1 MYLYAAMQRKQFIYT
16 IGGIITMGNLSGF
29 KQYTDDLKEQDSKMP
44 VLFIGHGSPM
54 NGIENNSF
62 SRQWETMG
70 KELPAPKAVLVIS
83 AHWLTNGTHITA
95 MDHPKTIHDF
105 GGFPQELFE
114 VQYPAPGDALLAKE
128 TQELIKSTNIGL
140 NHDWGL
146 DHGAWTVV
154 RRMYPDATIPVLQLS
169 IDYSKPAQYHYNLAK
184 ELAALRKKG
193 VLIIG
198 SGNMI
203 HNLRMV
209 AWDKLDKPGFGY
221 DWAIEMHE
229 LFRKKISEGDHQAL
243 INYES
248 LSKSARLAIPTPDH
262 YYPLMYI
269 LGLQE
274 KNETPYFFNDQLVAG
289 SLNMTSVKFG

>member
-1 MYLYAAMQRKQFIYT
+1 MKRKNFIYS
-16 IGGIITMGNLSGF
+16 IAGGLFTMGSLTGF
-29 KQYTDDLKEQDSKMP
+29 KRFTDGLGQQEVKMP

-54 NGIENNSF
+54 NGIENNEF
-62 SRQWETMG
+62 SLQWEKTA
-70 KELPAPKAVLVIS
+70 KALPVPAAVLVVS
-83 AHWLTNGTHITA
+83 AHWLTKGTHITA

-105 GGFPQELFE
+105 GGFPQELFD
-114 VQYPAPGDALLAKE
+114 VQYPAPGNSLLAAE
-128 TQELIKSTNIGL
+128 TKELIHSTDVGL

-154 RRMYPDATIPVLQLS
+154 RRMYPDANIPVLQLS
-169 IDYSKPAQYHYNLAK
+169 IDYSKPASYHYELAK

-193 VLIIG
+193 VLIVG
-198 SGNMI
+198 SGNMV

-209 AWDKLDKPGFGY
+209 AWDKLDQPGYGY

-229 LFRKKISEGDHQAL
+229 LFKKKIIAGDHQSL

-248 LSKSARLAIPTPDH
+248 LSKSATLAIPTPDH
-262 YYPLMYI
+262 YYPLMYT

-274 KNETPYFFNDQLVAG
+274 KNEEPVFFNDKLVAG

>member
-1 MYLYAAMQRKQFIYT
+1 MRRKQFITT
-16 IGGIITMGNLSGF
+16 IAGGIVMSSLGAFNRFTGDLSPS
-29 KQYTDDLKEQDSKMP
+29 DEKMP

-54 NGIENNSF
+54 NGIENNGF
-62 SRQWETMG
+62 SQQWQNLGTSLET
-70 KELPAPKAVLVIS
+70 PKAVLVIS
-83 AHWLTNGTHITA
+83 AHWLTSGTHVTA

-105 GGFPQELFE
+105 GGFPQELFD
-114 VQYPAPGDALLAKE
+114 VQYPAPGNSKLARE
-128 TQELIKSTNIGL
+128 TKSLIQSTDVGL
-140 NHDWGL
+140 DHDWGL

-154 RRMYPDATIPVLQLS
+154 RHMYPKANIPVIQLS
-169 IDYSKPAQYHYNLAK
+169 IDYTKPASYHYQLAK

-198 SGNMI
+198 SGNMV
-203 HNLRMV
+203 HNLRMID
-209 AWDKLDKPGFGY
+209 WKNMNTDNYGY

-229 LFRKKISEGDHQAL
+229 LFKTKISDGDHQAL
-243 INYES
+243 INYEQ

-274 KNETPYFFNDQLVAG
+274 KNEDPVFFNDKLVAG

>member
-1 MYLYAAMQRKQFIYT
+1 MRRKQFITT
-16 IGGIITMGNLSGF
+16 IAGGIVMSSLGAFNRFTGDLSPS
-29 KQYTDDLKEQDSKMP
+29 DEKMP

-54 NGIENNSF
+54 NGIENNGF
-62 SRQWETMG
+62 SQQWQKLGTSLET
-70 KELPAPKAVLVIS
+70 PKAVLVIS
-83 AHWLTNGTHITA
+83 AHWLTNGTQVTA

-105 GGFPQELFE
+105 GGFPQELFD
-114 VQYPAPGDALLAKE
+114 VQYPAPGDSKLANE
-128 TQELIKSTNIGL
+128 TKSLIQSTNVGL
-140 NHDWGL
+140 DHDWGL

-154 RRMYPDATIPVLQLS
+154 RHMYPQANIPVIQLS
-169 IDYSKPAQYHYNLAK
+169 IDYTKPASYHYQLAK

-198 SGNMI
+198 SGNMV
-203 HNLRMV
+203 HNLRMID
-209 AWDKLDKPGFGY
+209 WKNMNTDNYGY

-229 LFRKKISEGDHQAL
+229 LFKNKISDGDHQAL
-243 INYES
+243 INYEQ
-248 LSKSARLAIPTPDH
+248 LSKSAKLAIPTPDH

-274 KNETPYFFNDQLVAG
+274 KNEDPVFFNDKLVAG